1 MDIVSLIG
9 IIGGIVSMIGAI
21 MLEHAEIVGSGYLN
35 IPGMVIIGLGTVFAS
50 SICYFSEHVKLLPT
64 YCKLVFSHQKFEAG
78 EIIGQMIAF
87 AQKARREGLLSL
99 EADIEK
105 IHDPFFK
112 KGMQLVVDGLDPA
125 LIRAVLE
132 TDIAGMEE
140 RHKVG
145 ESYLMTMGGIAPTM
159 GILGAIMGLSGALA
173 KMGGGDIMKTV
184 NSLAIAFIA
193 SFYGVAI
200 ANLVFIPMSTK
211 LGTIN
216 KEEVFLREIIITGV
230 LSIQAGDNPRILE
243 ERMRAFFSSKTYPVK
258 AAAAKE

>member
-1 MDIVSLIG
+1 MDLVSLIG
-9 IIGGIVSMIGAI
+9 IIGGIAAMVFAV
-21 MLEHAEIVGSGYLN
+21 MLETWGIVGHGYLN
-35 IPGMVIIGLGTVFAS
+35 IPGIVIIGLGTLFAS
-50 SICYFSEHVKLLPT
+50 ASCYLPEYVKLLPT
-64 YCKLVFSHQKFEAG
+64 YCKLVFVHQKFEAG
-78 EIIGQMIAF
+78 EIIEQMIAF

-99 EADIEK
+99 EPDLEN

-132 TDIAGMEE
+132 TDLAGMEE

-145 ESYLMTMGGIAPTM
+145 DSFLMTMGGIAPTM
-159 GILGAIMGLSGALA
+159 GILGAIMGLTGALA
-173 KMGGGDIMKTV
+173 QMGGGDIMKTV
-184 NSLAIAFIA
+184 HSLAIAFIA

-211 LGTIN
+211 LATLT
-216 KEEVFLREIIITGV
+216 KEEVFLKEIVITGV

-243 ERMRAFFSSKTYPVK
+243 ERMRAFFSAKTYPVK
-258 AAAAKE
+258 AAAKE